1 MNIFKHLLP
10 TVILVCGVSAF
21 AGEKAAVKSCV
32 DNAMKAG
39 FNMDWNSLKTH
50 CSTDYV
56 KIQADKKVID
66 RKVLERT
73 ALFFEQMM
81 TPNLTF
87 SELVKLNFM
96 MKGQNITETQL
107 VNYRKLDSTP
117 RGKQM
122 VKQAQAQIKAAQDN
136 IRNIA
141 KDVAGKVKYGSLYLK
156 NDLAVWF
163 YKVDLSRKVKGVLI
177 LRKENGSWKIFREFV
192 THDNAEKSSVA
203 IEAEVRKFAAD
214 CTAASRN
221 FKNWTELL
229 KWNSTD
235 SMAVLWNGKSASYQQ
250 SEAMAKFYDML
261 QNGNPTMAQAWPL
274 YMAGQGI
281 PVTDEMKKQF
291 ADQDKSGNGQK
302 VIAQIKNIIS
312 KYKESVK
319 KSPNDHSI
327 KHIFLFEDCA
337 LLIDS
342 WTLPSTGKTERIC
355 LIKKQQD
362 KYQIFRS
369 VTRKAAK

>member
-1 MNIFKHLLP
+1 MNIFKHLLI
-10 TVILVCGVSAF
+10 TGILVCGVSAF
-21 AGEKAAVKSCV
+21 AGEKAALKNCV
-32 DNAMKAG
+32 HNAMKAG
-39 FNMDWNSLKTH
+39 FNMDWNGLKKY
-50 CSTDYV
+50 CSSDYV
-56 KIQADKKVID
+56 KIPENRKVID
-66 RKVLERT
+66 RKLLDRT
-73 ALFFEQMM
+73 ALFFERMQA
-81 TPNLTF
+81 PDLTF
-87 SELVKLNFM
+87 SELVKLNFL
-96 MKGQNITETQL
+96 MKGQNITDAQL
-107 VNYRKLDSTP
+107 ANYRKLDNTD
-117 RGKQM
+117 RGKNM
-122 VKQAQAQIKAAQDN
+122 VKQAQAQVKAAQDN
-136 IRNIA
+136 IRAVVKN
-141 KDVAGKVKYGSLYLK
+141 VADKVQYGPLYLQ

-163 YKVDLSRKVKGVLI
+163 YKLDCGVKTKGVII

-235 SMAVLWNGKSASYQQ
+235 SMAVLWNGKSVSYQQ
-250 SEAMAKFYDML
+250 TEKMAKFYDML

-274 YMAGQGI
+274 YMEGQGI
-281 PVTDEMKKQF
+281 TVTDEMKKQF
-291 ADQDKSGNGQK
+291 ADQDKSGNGKK

-319 KSPNDHSI
+319 NTPNDHSI

-337 LLIDS
+337 LLIDT

-355 LIKKQQD
+355 LIKKQQG
-362 KYQIFRS
+362 KYLIFRS